1 MKKKE
6 LKNEAEKNEAIN
18 VNFRNERKIWEFLK
32 KEEEKMSKKLFE
44 KWNKN
49 VNQCTNE
56 PMNKWLNKSM
66 NKWINE

>member
-32 KEEEKMSKKLFE
+32 KEEEKMSK
-44 KWNKN
+44 NCSKN
-49 VNQCTNE
+49 E
-56 PMNKWLNKSM
+56 IKM
-66 NKWINE
+66 WINAQMNQWIND